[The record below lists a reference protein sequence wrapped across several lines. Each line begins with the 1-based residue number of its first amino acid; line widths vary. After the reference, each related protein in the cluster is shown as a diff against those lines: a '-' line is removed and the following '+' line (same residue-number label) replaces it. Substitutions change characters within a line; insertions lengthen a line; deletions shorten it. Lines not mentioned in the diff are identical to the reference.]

1 MVKNIRDSIKKL
13 EVTAIFELIWPSLSK
28 KIDKITPQDISTAID
43 NWDDPW
49 NYITPDI
56 EEKLATLKDRYNT
69 LIRRYINIITPEM
82 MMDILLKERPNIAKA
97 IISHKDGDKWWTEI
111 INNGKKRIMED
122 LDNKKY

>member
-13 EVTAIFELIWPSLSK
+13 EITAIFDLIGPILFK

-56 EEKLATLKDRYNT
+56 EEKLVTLKNKYN
-69 LIRRYINIITPEM
+69 LIIQRYINTITPEM
-82 MMDILLKERPNIAKA
+82 LMDILLKERPDIAKA
-97 IISHKDGDKWWTEI
+97 IISHKDGDKWWTDI
-111 INNGKKRIMED
+111 INNGKKKIMEEF
-122 LDNKKY
+122 